1 MEEEAE
7 VSGRLQGPIQTLIY
21 VSLEFPHA
29 HPEPSGPLHV
39 DLGAMPPPK
48 IVPSAAIGHPSSS
61 ASVRINAPAL
71 AQIVP
76 SDSIPDVVKRPLVA
90 LGQRVQIK
98 LFSGENLG
106 DNVEVLMEAWRD
118 MNLPE
123 AGNQVVQVLGKN

>member
-1 MEEEAE
+1 
-7 VSGRLQGPIQTLIY
+7 
-21 VSLEFPHA
+21 
-29 HPEPSGPLHV
+29 
-39 DLGAMPPPK
+39 MPPPK
-48 IVPSAAIGHPSSS
+48 IVPSATIGHPSSS

-76 SDSIPDVVKRPLVA
+76 SDSIPDVVKCPLVA

-98 LFSGENLG
+98 LFWGENLG

-123 AGNQVVQVLGKN
+123 AGNQVVQILGKN